1 MRIRIKIGL
10 TVCAMMCTSI
20 VWGQFSI
27 SKIDPSAMQ
36 TLEPGAII
44 RKSDIHNEF
53 FNESLWRAERRAIR
67 KERNTVEFNANLQL
81 TQTQFENWAAG
92 GNNMF
97 AGRST
102 LFFRHQHKRDR
113 FALDYRAEA
122 RFGFNRIEQKL
133 FKNED
138 EFKINVLSTWK
149 IRNSWSYA
157 ASGNLRSQF
166 AVGYKSRTELI
177 KKSTFM
183 SPGFID
189 VQVGFNYRR
198 EKSPL
203 SITISPVAG
212 NIVVVLD
219 DTLSKQGINGVEKGR
234 HTKSH
239 LGPSLR
245 IDFDKEF
252 AKKVCR
258 YRSSFYTFTNLNTA
272 ATARWENTFEIRP
285 LSFLTTTFYWLLY
298 YDRLA
303 TTPKPQ
309 KLQVTYSLSLGL
321 SYRFKN
327 K

>member
-1 MRIRIKIGL
+1 MKWLKIWL
-10 TVCAMMCTSI
+10 I
-20 VWGQFSI
+20 VGALMAAPGVSGQFSI

-36 TLEPGAII
+36 TVEPGASIG
-44 RKSDIHNEF
+44 KTDIQNEF
-53 FNESLWRAERRAIR
+53 FNKSLWLAEKRKIR

-81 TQTQFENWAAG
+81 TQTQFDNWAAG

-102 LFFRHQHKRDR
+102 LFFRHQHKRER
-113 FALDYRAEA
+113 FTLDYRAEA
-122 RFGFNRIEQKL
+122 RFGFNRIDQKL

-138 EFKINVLSTWK
+138 EFKINALSSWA
-149 IRNSWSYA
+149 IRNNWSYS
-157 ASGNLRSQF
+157 ASANLRSQF

-183 SPGFID
+183 SPGFVD
-189 VQVGFNYRR
+189 VQVGFTYSRP
-198 EKSPL
+198 KSPFR
-203 SITISPVAG
+203 ITISPVAG

-234 HTKSH
+234 HTKGH

-245 IDFDKEF
+245 IEFDKEF

-258 YRSSFYTFTNLNTA
+258 YRSSFYTFTNVKTTT
-272 ATARWENTFEIRP
+272 TARWENTFEIRP
-285 LSFLTTTFYWLLY
+285 ISFLVTSFNWTLF

-309 KLQVTYSLSLGL
+309 KLQTTYSLSIGL
-321 SYRFKN
+321 SYKYKN